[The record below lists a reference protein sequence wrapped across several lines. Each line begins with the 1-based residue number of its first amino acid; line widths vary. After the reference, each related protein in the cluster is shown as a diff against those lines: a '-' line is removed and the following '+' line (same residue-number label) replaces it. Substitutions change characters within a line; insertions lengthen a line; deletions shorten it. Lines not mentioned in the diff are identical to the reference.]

1 MAYFTDHEI
10 IEMILKEESRSQ
22 NAAIEQLYHQNEKV
36 ITQLVFNKGGN
47 KSDARDLFQDMII
60 IFLKKVRSGE
70 FLLNENAKIST
81 YLYAI
86 AINLSLK
93 RNQSQ
98 NSSYQRN
105 LRFLENQD
113 QTMPDDPDPLDLII
127 EKEMDMRSLEIF
139 KMLDYNDQEL
149 LRVFIEEKLSME
161 EIAVRFGY
169 ENADTA
175 KNRKYRAVKKL
186 GKIMRRLKLID

>member
-1 MAYFTDHEI
+1 
-10 IEMILKEESRSQ
+10 MILEEESRSQ
-22 NAAIEQLYHQNEKV
+22 NVAIEQLYHQNEKV

-47 KSDARDLFQDMII
+47 KPDAKDLFQDLII
-60 IFLKKVRSGE
+60 IFLRKVRSRE
-70 FLLNENAKIST
+70 FLLTENAKIST

-93 RNQSQ
+93 RNQSK
-98 NSSYQRN
+98 NSTYQRN
-105 LRFLENQD
+105 FRFLENQD

-127 EKEMDMRSLEIF
+127 EKEMDARSLEIF
-139 KMLDYNDQEL
+139 RMLDNNDQEL
-149 LRVFIEEKLSME
+149 LRSFLQEKLSME
-161 EIAVRFGY
+161 EIAVRFGF

-175 KNRKYRAVKKL
+175 KNRKYRAMKKL